1 MHSWGLLLLS
11 WLIPMTL
18 GQGSDRLALRKHCA
32 GWMELPPLPLEQR
45 SPMERHGNHQARA
58 STAKFGF
65 GEFDFISRFLVP
77 LGRPHQ
83 RFLRNRTL
91 AVMPEHWS
99 IPQPRAPRAHG
110 WPLHPGRQRQRQ
122 RRSSWICSRW
132 TKDAG
137 FRWLLECT
145 TEVPLFQDR
154 PSLTSDRHTSS
165 PSGAL
170 HPARCWRFTS
180 ARCCAPSE
188 RRAHVG
194 LQWRGLSFQCAT
206 SLSLSRHNPPPQPC
220 TQVLPPSP
228 HAAASWAY
236 LHCPGVHPFLGRL
249 AIDCFSS
256 GGKLTVHFPT
266 WQLLFTELVTQPWQ
280 HAHLLSVIAT
290 GSRTTTKQVQCTEV
304 GFQTLTSDDGLPPPQ
319 HSRAFQ
325 ASPGSWGPRFISIDS
340 WTGRVWT
347 SRGCTPELRVHG
359 LTICVEQTG
368 ASDYSMG
375 KRGRRGGRRR
385 RPRDSEREA
394 RRPPKRVRAA
404 GADGDADS
412 SSYESSGGPDIS
424 TEVGTES
431 TRPLTVFSVGHAT
444 ATATTRSTAAGGTLA
459 QAARGADVEVVR
471 PSGSSVSAQDNFCS
485 DALRQEMAP
494 DEFMAMASLMG
505 RDYAV
510 PKRAT
515 QALPSSSVAAPPASA
530 QSGPAH
536 ARAPTSTP
544 SSTSLGSSPVKRRF
558 TERHWPAGALPPR
571 RPASI
576 GPAADEA
583 TARIS
588 ERTRAPDKP
597 VGSAS
602 VPSSSPTTA
611 DGGLLGRRATSP
623 STLRPST
630 IAYAKPRPKVRAR
643 DRVPTGQT
651 TADGVLD
658 PATPAAARVPSEPQ
672 PEQSRMDP
680 CPSTDVPRPDSQGSP
695 GTRQGGEVHDV
706 STEQAAG
713 SESPAKTSSAAA
725 SLADIAP
732 VHVREETRRRLGT
745 EVMDSS
751 SEEEA
756 DHELIRLRRR
766 GDLPVK
772 ISAVTGLPS
781 GVASLRR
788 DPITGRIRV
797 LRPAGFSLAH
807 KGFTLAVDDTTVVF
821 LDELSGF
828 ERQPDVRQPY
838 MRGWDDLS
846 FAFWSA
852 RLEYTPAFCHA
863 LTVTFR
869 LSVPSARVPS
879 ISRPSSQTPAI
890 LPLSAHRACGLMP
903 DRIPRAPRGR
913 RCSFRSPLGR
923 FWIYSP
929 CIYHV
934 GRAGIT
940 ADWYFRGGSPTS
952 DLVLLVSSCAPQL
965 MCCSHHNQCLVH
977 LASCS
982 SCAPAGTSPGCPV
995 QHQPCREPLRHSV
1008 QPFCMHSSGCYYP
1021 SGGDGQWPIWGI
1033 ISCHFPRYIPTLL
1046 KPRRFCRH
1054 PWARTPGYTRTAP
1067 ARGAACRR
1075 PINIPLRPQCV
1086 SRSCTTLAPIVFGSW
1101 DLWHACSQ
1109 LLVAN
1114 LAGNMHRR
1122 TMLYGLPASHFLGLR
1137 LSPRHMSP
1145 SSMQCGIC
1153 TSGTPQAGTP
1163 ITHTSRQGIHH
1174 YAEGTSHLPHRKQG
1188 SPGPKSGRC
1197 SSFACCRPLSSLGL
1211 LLLHI
1216 QAARATT
1223 TSDARVP
1230 LASQVSGEAG
1240 SAPPA
1245 PRQAP
1250 AKPLGTQD
1258 ATCRSPL
1265 PSMQRQKIVK
1275 RSLQRVHRRI
1285 LRTGGAWY
1293 KGKWY
1298 NQDTASALTNRLYQ
1312 QQTPASGTPAP
1323 HDSRANSRAQVHS
1336 VTTHLPSQSPRHL
1349 QVYTWNVGGL
1359 GGGLYDEILYYI
1371 HRHPVDVLVI
1381 QETKWRFTSRWD
1393 THQYFFVHSGS
1404 SAADFKQGGLLTIVA
1419 KRLVDPGTLRY
1430 VDPLPGRLLR
1440 VQFYRHSQP
1449 CDVLNFYQHTWKATD
1464 HIRRLRTQALDHLTR
1479 TIHMIP
1485 KRSLMIIGGDFNA
1498 TCVHS
1503 APHVGRC
1510 VMERS
1515 QLWAT
1520 DQEDLQALI
1529 LGLHLCALNTF
1540 QSQHPHHTYMWG
1552 TQQSQIDYLFVRCDM
1567 ADGLSRQSYA
1577 MHDHPLGAWRGGARH
1592 FLVHSQIPTHWRPWS
1607 GHASPSVAPAVDR
1620 HAIADALSGKA
1631 DPRIQAFR
1639 TDVQSA
1645 LNPAPASISELHD
1658 TVHTLALKHFPKP
1671 VPVRGPRPWQ
1681 DGTLQQYASRMWGHL
1696 RSLRKWAARK
1706 DAHSS
1711 LQALFQCWRHST
1723 LHLRMHRDARQ
1734 QGRELR
1740 KQRRLSLLSD
1750 ADQAIRQG
1758 QSRQFYQLIDK
1769 LAPKGRFRKFQMCKG
1784 GDLLT
1789 PAEEL
1794 EVMRKHF
1801 VQLFNHDRP
1810 GNSTLSSTS
1819 LAETADT
1826 SFQVCSHEL
1835 QVYLDKLPAR
1845 KAGAPSTAP
1854 GAVWRAC
1861 SDLISPTLAG
1871 LLNQRWDHSPL
1882 TPPEPWVRATLSL
1895 LLKPHK
1901 SGSAPK
1907 DFRPIGLLDALGK
1920 ASISMLMSKIRADLE
1935 AYIRTSPQFAYLTGR
1950 STSDALRRVYVHN
1963 TAARAMRM
1971 PSTRDPHYKRAG
1983 GKPVT
1988 LQGALQVCLDLT
2000 SAFDFVPRHLI
2011 AEALQDAGITGAP
2024 AQLLLSWL
2032 HACSYDLYVEGK
2044 CAHIPTNRGVKQGCP
2059 ASPLLFAAFMT
2070 LITRRLSSRLTPEW
2084 VAQYLTMFADD
2095 FHVGKCFYGY
2105 NELETLSAQIGF
2117 VITTLRKHG
2126 MSVHATKAQAILTVE
2141 GTQRSTVTQKLTRTT
2156 EDGRFLRVYT
2166 RAGDEFLPLVR
2177 KIDYLGAVTTYDSSA
2192 SATLRRRTLLA
2203 KAAHS
2208 RLRSVLHAHRSLT
2221 VHHRVR
2227 LWRATVWPCLAY
2239 GLEVCGLTDEHHTQ
2253 IQTLVMRHLRGI
2265 ARSPAHITHESDT
2278 ALAQRLGV
2286 PLPRTSLRRC
2296 FESAFGRQEPGDNY
2310 VLSFEH
2316 PWNQFLTQC
2325 LADPDPAPPPP
2336 GPTAPTPSQLPIVS
2350 VPEVAIAPA
2359 QDAPVDAA
2367 RSSDHTIGSSVSVAP
2382 HSGTE
2387 VSSLPA
2393 VSSEPTPPVATLP
2406 APVAGSGPFTCPQCQ
2421 KVCDTRKTLKLHV
2434 SRVHKLSLPS
2444 HPFDRTLHSL
2454 QGMPTCALCLHPF
2467 TRWEVLEK
2475 HIKSWSCSAMPL
2487 PPSFAAQ
2494 PPPPAQTDPTCL
2506 PNTAAVPDTATPHAP
2521 PCPTPPMSQT
2531 LSDVR
2536 PDTTVAPA
2544 SATTFLSEVPLRS
2557 DEEAQLST
2565 GLYDRVLSVWAGGGL
2580 QALLRH
2586 NITLELFHSCGVC
2599 GQWLAS
2605 PTALKN
2611 HYHSLHATLFN
2622 RLAGQVDGMIS
2633 RSGVAM
2639 NPCLYCQRTHRHPRQ
2654 HIAHCVSL
2662 WQCCFLHTLFQHGD
2676 RGTELAGCGGGSRA
2690 APILLR
2696 RGVGQQAERG
2706 GAGADAA
2713 GSGRSG
2719 PEDRSRSH
2727 RSGRLGQGLPG
2738 EGGSAS
2744 SRRSPARTSHTQQR
2758 QSKLREWIHSGQRGC
2773 GIASSTSQSGGEAR
2787 RHAQRAPAIHRM
2799 GVLDSFRG
2807 EFHPPHARGPGEDL
2821 VREGQQPRDPAE
2833 SCESEGRPDVGHHD
2847 LSQRQADRS
2856 HPGSAGLRDSQH
2868 LGGHQRQLE
2877 LSEVGCPPPDSHRGH
2892 HPTPAQHS
2900 TGAGELGGS
2909 SSGAQRRHVDQIRG
2923 HSGDSG
2929 RRPGQDH
2936 LQRGHQSPCAGV
2948 RGSLPGTGP
2957 PPGLGSVPD
2966 YRSPVQAGGLQSP
2979 PADSSDPPA
2988 GWLRQAI
2995 LTNRT
3000 NVCYLNSVAFSLA
3013 WFIHCTPRWQSQLC
3027 PTGRLALTAVTTGP
3041 FPLNL
3046 LRCPPWQRLLQE
3058 WAQPTRQHDA
3068 AELLLHLSTLLG
3080 PQLFEGAWESRRQE
3094 LNLIRALDGG
3104 SCAAAVTLELP
3115 GRNDNASLQQLLQSW
3130 HHQHAIHAL
3139 LHPPQLLII
3148 RLSRFVATRRS
3159 YRKHTGQVR
3168 WGSTV
3173 NVPFFA
3179 DSTLR
3184 AQEIEYQILAVVCHR
3199 GPLATS
3205 GHYTAIL
3212 HQPTQAWLCD
3222 DNTRPKPWP
3231 PDSSSQG
3238 QYSSS
3243 QAYLLICRRG
3253 GAAD

>member
-1 MHSWGLLLLS
+1 MNTR
-11 WLIPMTL
+11 PA
-18 GQGSDRLALRKHCA
+18 GSA
-32 GWMELPPLPLEQR
+32 
-45 SPMERHGNHQARA
+45 
-58 STAKFGF
+58 
-65 GEFDFISRFLVP
+65 
-77 LGRPHQ
+77 
-83 RFLRNRTL
+83 
-91 AVMPEHWS
+91 
-99 IPQPRAPRAHG
+99 
-110 WPLHPGRQRQRQ
+110 
-122 RRSSWICSRW
+122 
-132 TKDAG
+132 
-137 FRWLLECT
+137 
-145 TEVPLFQDR
+145 
-154 PSLTSDRHTSS
+154 
-165 PSGAL
+165 
-170 HPARCWRFTS
+170 
-180 ARCCAPSE
+180 
-188 RRAHVG
+188 
-194 LQWRGLSFQCAT
+194 
-206 SLSLSRHNPPPQPC
+206 
-220 TQVLPPSP
+220 
-228 HAAASWAY
+228 
-236 LHCPGVHPFLGRL
+236 
-249 AIDCFSS
+249 
-256 GGKLTVHFPT
+256 
-266 WQLLFTELVTQPWQ
+266 
-280 HAHLLSVIAT
+280 
-290 GSRTTTKQVQCTEV
+290 
-304 GFQTLTSDDGLPPPQ
+304 
-319 HSRAFQ
+319 
-325 ASPGSWGPRFISIDS
+325 
-340 WTGRVWT
+340 
-347 SRGCTPELRVHG
+347 
-359 LTICVEQTG
+359 
-368 ASDYSMG
+368 
-375 KRGRRGGRRR
+375 
-385 RPRDSEREA
+385 
-394 RRPPKRVRAA
+394 
-404 GADGDADS
+404 
-412 SSYESSGGPDIS
+412 
-424 TEVGTES
+424 
-431 TRPLTVFSVGHAT
+431 RPLTVYSVPMPRVSN
-444 ATATTRSTAAGGTLA
+444 TTSSASAPKPMPRPRLES
-459 QAARGADVEVVR
+459 R
-471 PSGSSVSAQDNFCS
+471 PSGTSGEEVSLGFVEADLRVERSPEEFLAIAATLGRGYATRSSTPPSGQSVSV
-485 DALRQEMAP
+485 AP
-494 DEFMAMASLMG
+494 NQPPEHA
-505 RDYAV
+505 
-510 PKRAT
+510 
-515 QALPSSSVAAPPASA
+515 PSGHHRS
-530 QSGPAH
+530 
-536 ARAPTSTP
+536 
-544 SSTSLGSSPVKRRF
+544 
-558 TERHWPAGALPPR
+558 WPAGAKPPSTPRQVAPKSVSPVSAVPMGESPCPSSTTAPRAR
-571 RPASI
+571 RFAKPTPKVRGRLRSTQPVI
-576 GPAADEA
+576 EDL
-583 TARIS
+583 TVDITDDDTS
-588 ERTRAPDKP
+588 TVRTRAARLESTSAAVPIVEAPASVTREMLTASGHDEAGDDELQRALSSADRPWLHHPITGVPLGPAPIYRDLLTQRLVVSWEEGQAVVFEGRAILPQLGMKLFLNDLLSINDSRDICRAAPSTPPTARQQMVTRARVQEEASSTLRSTADAELQGAGTPPSAFAEDDTVKLFIAKWFYMCAGFGVHSFSTDVDLGWVFASPRFDFPERPNLSSLLPPAERACLAITSNYQCQPSECHLGVTRPPFRSSRLARPADGSCLRSRPPWLASFQFTDRMHTLSISLLDFPAPGFFSCTGGPSPSSCRVVGPRVLFGCSASGSPRVRTLCLSLWYLPIFCKTRRFCCHPWLRQLFCARLAVSRRRPCRFPDP
-597 VGSAS
+597 IRFSHVINPGTTSVIHCCRALARYVYDALCCLQVVVGSARRGLPRWPDS
-602 VPSSSPTTA
+602 YRSSPMPSPWTGHCSHRPRLHTPFFLSQTLKSPLFGTA
-611 DGGLLGRRATSP
+611 RQAAESSVLP
-623 STLRPST
+623 ST
-630 IAYAKPRPKVRAR
+630 V
-643 DRVPTGQT
+643 
-651 TADGVLD
+651 
-658 PATPAAARVPSEPQ
+658 
-672 PEQSRMDP
+672 
-680 CPSTDVPRPDSQGSP
+680 
-695 GTRQGGEVHDV
+695 
-706 STEQAAG
+706 
-713 SESPAKTSSAAA
+713 
-725 SLADIAP
+725 
-732 VHVREETRRRLGT
+732 
-745 EVMDSS
+745 
-751 SEEEA
+751 
-756 DHELIRLRRR
+756 
-766 GDLPVK
+766 
-772 ISAVTGLPS
+772 
-781 GVASLRR
+781 
-788 DPITGRIRV
+788 
-797 LRPAGFSLAH
+797 
-807 KGFTLAVDDTTVVF
+807 
-821 LDELSGF
+821 
-828 ERQPDVRQPY
+828 
-838 MRGWDDLS
+838 
-846 FAFWSA
+846 
-852 RLEYTPAFCHA
+852 
-863 LTVTFR
+863 
-869 LSVPSARVPS
+869 
-879 ISRPSSQTPAI
+879 
-890 LPLSAHRACGLMP
+890 
-903 DRIPRAPRGR
+903 
-913 RCSFRSPLGR
+913 
-923 FWIYSP
+923 
-929 CIYHV
+929 
-934 GRAGIT
+934 
-940 ADWYFRGGSPTS
+940 
-952 DLVLLVSSCAPQL
+952 
-965 MCCSHHNQCLVH
+965 
-977 LASCS
+977 
-982 SCAPAGTSPGCPV
+982 
-995 QHQPCREPLRHSV
+995 
-1008 QPFCMHSSGCYYP
+1008 
-1021 SGGDGQWPIWGI
+1021 
-1033 ISCHFPRYIPTLL
+1033 
-1046 KPRRFCRH
+1046 
-1054 PWARTPGYTRTAP
+1054 
-1067 ARGAACRR
+1067 
-1075 PINIPLRPQCV
+1075 
-1086 SRSCTTLAPIVFGSW
+1086 
-1101 DLWHACSQ
+1101 
-1109 LLVAN
+1109 
-1114 LAGNMHRR
+1114 
-1122 TMLYGLPASHFLGLR
+1122 
-1137 LSPRHMSP
+1137 
-1145 SSMQCGIC
+1145 
-1153 TSGTPQAGTP
+1153 
-1163 ITHTSRQGIHH
+1163 
-1174 YAEGTSHLPHRKQG
+1174 QG

-1197 SSFACCRPLSSLGL
+1197 SSPGYRPLLSLGL
-1211 LLLHI
+1211 FLLRT
-1216 QAARATT
+1216 QAAGATT
-1223 TSDARVP
+1223 TPDARVP

-1285 LRTGGAWY
+1285 MRTGGAWY

-1298 NQDTASALTNRLYQ
+1298 NQDTASALTNRLHQ

-1323 HDSRANSRAQVHS
+1323 HDRRAHSRAQVQS
-1336 VTTHLPSQSPRHL
+1336 ATTHLPSQSSRHL

-1503 APHVGRC
+1503 APHVGRY

-1529 LGLHLCALNTF
+1529 LGLNLCALNTF
-1540 QSQHPHHTYMWG
+1540 QSQHPLHTYMWG

-1592 FLVHSQIPTHWRPWS
+1592 FLVYAQIPTHWRPWS

-1658 TVHTLALKHFPKP
+1658 TVHTLALKHFPKQ

-1750 ADQAIRQG
+1750 ADKAIRQG

-1801 VQLFNHDRP
+1801 VQLLNHDRP
-1810 GNSTLSSTS
+1810 GDSTLSSTS

-1882 TPPEPWVRATLSL
+1882 TPPEPWARATLSL

-1963 TAARAMRM
+1963 SAARAMRL

-2044 CAHIPTNRGVKQGCP
+2044 CAHITTNRGVKQGCP

-2141 GTQRSTVTQKLTRTT
+2141 GTQRSKVTQKLTRTT
-2156 EDGRFLRVYT
+2156 EDGRFFRVYT

-2239 GLEVCGLTDEHHTQ
+2239 GLEVCGLTDEHHAQ

-2265 ARSPAHITHESDT
+2265 ARSPAHITHESDA

-2316 PWNQFLTQC
+2316 PWNQFLAQC
-2325 LADPDPAPPPP
+2325 LADPDPAPPSP

-2350 VPEVAIAPA
+2350 VPEVAIATA
-2359 QDAPVDAA
+2359 QDTSVDAA
-2367 RSSDHTIGSSVSVAP
+2367 RGSDDTTGSPVPVAP

-2393 VSSEPTPPVATLP
+2393 VPSEPTAPVATLP

-2494 PPPPAQTDPTCL
+2494 PPPPAQTDPACL
-2506 PNTAAVPDTATPHAP
+2506 PNTAAVPDTATSHAP
-2521 PCPTPPMSQT
+2521 PCPAPPMSPT

-2544 SATTFLSEVPLRS
+2544 STTTLLSEVPLRS
-2557 DEEAQLST
+2557 DEEAQTST
-2565 GLYDRVLSVWAGGGL
+2565 GLYDRVLSVWAGGG
-2580 QALLRH
+2580 
-2586 NITLELFHSCGVC
+2586 
-2599 GQWLAS
+2599 
-2605 PTALKN
+2605 
-2611 HYHSLHATLFN
+2611 
-2622 RLAGQVDGMIS
+2622 
-2633 RSGVAM
+2633 
-2639 NPCLYCQRTHRHPRQ
+2639 
-2654 HIAHCVSL
+2654 
-2662 WQCCFLHTLFQHGD
+2662 
-2676 RGTELAGCGGGSRA
+2676 GS
-2690 APILLR
+2690 
-2696 RGVGQQAERG
+2696 
-2706 GAGADAA
+2706 
-2713 GSGRSG
+2713 
-2719 PEDRSRSH
+2719 
-2727 RSGRLGQGLPG
+2727 
-2738 EGGSAS
+2738 
-2744 SRRSPARTSHTQQR
+2744 
-2758 QSKLREWIHSGQRGC
+2758 
-2773 GIASSTSQSGGEAR
+2773 
-2787 RHAQRAPAIHRM
+2787 
-2799 GVLDSFRG
+2799 
-2807 EFHPPHARGPGEDL
+2807 
-2821 VREGQQPRDPAE
+2821 
-2833 SCESEGRPDVGHHD
+2833 
-2847 LSQRQADRS
+2847 
-2856 HPGSAGLRDSQH
+2856 PGSA
-2868 LGGHQRQLE
+2868 
-2877 LSEVGCPPPDSHRGH
+2877 
-2892 HPTPAQHS
+2892 
-2900 TGAGELGGS
+2900 
-2909 SSGAQRRHVDQIRG
+2909 
-2923 HSGDSG
+2923 
-2929 RRPGQDH
+2929 
-2936 LQRGHQSPCAGV
+2936 
-2948 RGSLPGTGP
+2948 
-2957 PPGLGSVPD
+2957 
-2966 YRSPVQAGGLQSP
+2966 
-2979 PADSSDPPA
+2979 
-2988 GWLRQAI
+2988 
-2995 LTNRT
+2995 
-3000 NVCYLNSVAFSLA
+3000 
-3013 WFIHCTPRWQSQLC
+3013 
-3027 PTGRLALTAVTTGP
+3027 
-3041 FPLNL
+3041 
-3046 LRCPPWQRLLQE
+3046 
-3058 WAQPTRQHDA
+3058 
-3068 AELLLHLSTLLG
+3068 
-3080 PQLFEGAWESRRQE
+3080 
-3094 LNLIRALDGG
+3094 
-3104 SCAAAVTLELP
+3104 
-3115 GRNDNASLQQLLQSW
+3115 
-3130 HHQHAIHAL
+3130 
-3139 LHPPQLLII
+3139 
-3148 RLSRFVATRRS
+3148 AT
-3159 YRKHTGQVR
+3159 
-3168 WGSTV
+3168 
-3173 NVPFFA
+3173 
-3179 DSTLR
+3179 
-3184 AQEIEYQILAVVCHR
+3184 
-3199 GPLATS
+3199 
-3205 GHYTAIL
+3205 
-3212 HQPTQAWLCD
+3212 
-3222 DNTRPKPWP
+3222 
-3231 PDSSSQG
+3231 
-3238 QYSSS
+3238 
-3243 QAYLLICRRG
+3243 
-3253 GAAD
+3253 